1 MKIFILVCLL
11 VILAVLLCGYSRAP
25 TPTEIGIE
33 VHAAGGTAMV
43 QEVLLKDGTR
53 CAVIVGSSKS
63 GIDCEWRNRS
73 EAN

>member
-11 VILAVLLCGYSRAP
+11 VILAVLLCDCSRSP

-33 VHAAGGTAMV
+33 VNAADGSAMV
-43 QEVLLKDGTR
+43 QEVFLKDGTR
-53 CAVIVGSSKS
+53 CAVIVGYSKG